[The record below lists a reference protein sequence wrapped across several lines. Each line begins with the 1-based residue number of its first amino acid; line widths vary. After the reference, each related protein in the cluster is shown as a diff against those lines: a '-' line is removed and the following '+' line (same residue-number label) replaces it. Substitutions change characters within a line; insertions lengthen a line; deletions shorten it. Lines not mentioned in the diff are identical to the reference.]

1 MYLCVRSGAL
11 SAAKTKWKM
20 LVSGLFGINLG
31 SPCKGQSISS
41 IGSPTICL
49 QGLFNALQSPVVG
62 GAAAEAQREN

>member
-1 MYLCVRSGAL
+1 
-11 SAAKTKWKM
+11 M

-49 QGLFNALQSPVVG
+49 QSLFNALQSPVVG